1 MKKTVSL
8 TESDLTRIV
17 KRVIKESFIDERD
30 YDYIMEILANE
41 GLHPNS
47 EWFYEF
53 EGTIFYDEDMTDDEY
68 AESIYDFITQYDDDE
83 Y

>member
-1 MKKTVSL
+1 MKKVVKL
-8 TESDLTRIV
+8 TERDLTRIV

-47 EWFYEF
+47 EWFDEF
-53 EGTIFYDEDMTDDEY
+53 EHSRFYDDNMTDDEY
-68 AESIYDFITQYDDDE
+68 AEALYDFIIYGDNE